1 MPKRSIRISGHPTS
15 LSLEEPFWQALR
27 DIAAAR
33 GLAISTVVTEIDT
46 ARAADDPEGS
56 PDGSLSSALRVY
68 ILRWYQH
75 GPH

>member
-15 LSLEEPFWQALR
+15 LSLEEPFWLALR
-27 DIAAAR
+27 DIAAVR

-46 ARAADDPEGS
+46 ARAADDPDNS
-56 PDGSLSSALRVY
+56 PDSSLSSALRVY
-68 ILRWYQH
+68 ILRWYQN